1 MDEETKARFD
11 TMDARFT
18 TLDAHLRRMM
28 GEINEG
34 FERLLDRM
42 SHIRADTDDTRGHLL
57 YGLRE
62 NLTLSERITKLENDR
77 RKP

>member
-1 MDEETKARFD
+1 MDEDTKARFD
-11 TMDARFT
+11 AVDAQFT
-18 TLDAHLRRMM
+18 VLDAHLHRMM
-28 GEINEG
+28 GEINDG

-42 SHIRADTDDTRGHLL
+42 SQIRADTDDTRGHLL

-62 NLTLSERITKLENDR
+62 NLTLSERITKLENER

>member
-11 TMDARFT
+11 ALDARFDS
-18 TLDAHLRRMM
+18 LMVRM
-28 GEINEG
+28 NDG
-34 FERLLDRM
+34 FERVLDRM

>member
-1 MDEETKARFD
+1 MDEETRAY
-11 TMDARFT
+11 
-18 TLDAHLRRMM
+18 LDRMM
-28 GEINEG
+28 KEINDG

-42 SHIRADTDDTRGHLL
+42 SHIRADTDDTRGHVL

>member
-1 MDEETKARFD
+1 MDEETRAY
-11 TMDARFT
+11 
-18 TLDAHLRRMM
+18 LDRMM
-28 GEINEG
+28 KEINDG

-42 SHIRADTDDTRGHLL
+42 SHIRADTDDTRGHVL

-62 NLTLSERITKLENDR
+62 NLTLSERITKLENNR

>member
-11 TMDARFT
+11 ALDARFDS
-18 TLDAHLRRMM
+18 LMVRM
-28 GEINEG
+28 NDG
-34 FERLLDRM
+34 FERVLDRM
-42 SHIRADTDDTRGHLL
+42 SHIRADTDDTRGHPL

>member
-42 SHIRADTDDTRGHLL
+42 SHIRADTR
-57 YGLRE
+57 
-62 NLTLSERITKLENDR
+62 
-77 RKP
+77 

>member
-11 TMDARFT
+11 A
-18 TLDAHLRRMM
+18 LEAHLQRMM
-28 GEINEG
+28 GEINDG

-42 SHIRADTDDTRGHLL
+42 SHIRADTDDTRGHVL
-57 YGLRE
+57 YGLNE
-62 NLTLSERITKLENDR
+62 NLTLSQRITKLENER